1 MPGPLVLILG
11 GYDKGLSFDELGERI
26 VDAHAKVVLLGAC
39 AGKIEESIKK
49 AAASEE
55 RAWHEILKVVRAR
68 DLEEAVR
75 LASSLASPGDS
86 VVLSPACASYD
97 MFSDFEERGRL
108 FKDLVRGLCL

>member
-1 MPGPLVLILG
+1 
-11 GYDKGLSFDELGERI
+11 
-26 VDAHAKVVLLGAC
+26 
-39 AGKIEESIKK
+39 
-49 AAASEE
+49 
-55 RAWHEILKVVRAR
+55 

-108 FKDLVRGLCL
+108 FKDLVRNLCP